1 MLSIQHFRH
10 GAYRG
15 STRNHR
21 YGDHLGRAGGGS
33 LVFCESRRDF
43 HRFDLM
49 SVVIDAE
56 NISKRFFLGE
66 RNQRAF
72 FEDVAA
78 KSVRG
83 FRRLVRPREGKSEKV
98 SKRDFWALRDVSF
111 RIFQGQTLGI
121 IGENGAGKSTLLKI
135 RSRITQ
141 PTTGTVKVYG
151 RLARLAFS
159 KLGPGSTPSFPAG
172 TTST

>member
-1 MLSIQHFRH
+1 
-10 GAYRG
+10 
-15 STRNHR
+15 
-21 YGDHLGRAGGGS
+21 
-33 LVFCESRRDF
+33 
-43 HRFDLM
+43 M

-83 FRRLVRPREGKSEKV
+83 FRRLVRPREGKNEKV

-121 IGENGAGKSTLLKI
+121 IGENAGQHSLKRYDAGALQKGGAQTV
-135 RSRITQ
+135 RPNRPARESRQDMVESRTA
-141 PTTGTVKVYG
+141 V
-151 RLARLAFS
+151 
-159 KLGPGSTPSFPAG
+159 PSD
-172 TTST
+172 